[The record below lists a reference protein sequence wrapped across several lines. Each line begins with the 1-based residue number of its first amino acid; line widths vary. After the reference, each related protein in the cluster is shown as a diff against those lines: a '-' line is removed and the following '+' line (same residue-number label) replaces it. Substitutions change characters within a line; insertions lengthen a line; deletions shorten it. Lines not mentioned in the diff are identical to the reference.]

1 MKNIILLVL
10 VFVMCGCNM
19 HPHITD
25 YGVVEQVE
33 LYKYRKVSTNYTT
46 KYRVR
51 VSTDFN
57 AKWSL
62 SCQVY
67 LYTNELYVVGDT
79 IQVTKRTNP

>member
-1 MKNIILLVL
+1 MKKLILLFAL

-33 LYKYRKVSTNYTT
+33 LYESRKISTNYTT

-57 AKWSL
+57 ANWKEN
-62 SCQVY
+62 VY
-67 LYTNELYVVGDT
+67 LYTNELYSVGDT
-79 IQVTKRTNP
+79 VYVTKKN

>member
-1 MKNIILLVL
+1 MKKLIILSL

-33 LYKYRKVSTNYTT
+33 LYESRKISTNYTT

-57 AKWSL
+57 ANWKEN
-62 SCQVY
+62 VY
-67 LYTNELYVVGDT
+67 LYTNELYSVGDT
-79 IQVTKRTNP
+79 VYVTKKN